1 MVHADHDARLVHGF
15 VVEDGRP
22 WPHGWAEIGDEVVY
36 CPTVGQFFDRDSYYQ
51 VLRAALLVV
60 YTPQEAADHAT
71 REGGAGPW
79 GDGNDAYLKVIAGLF
94 GWFHTHHPDLLDW
107 VQRMRACDASFA
119 HDFDAAIP
127 ANLIALVYLLQ
138 DLERHPERWR
148 DHEPGRV
155 PWPYRLRVQNATYG
169 EEEHDGRI
177 IRGDR
182 RDHAR
187 RCRCRGGWRQGTLQ
201 PGGRGRG
208 RRGRRRGGA
217 RDRGGGRA
225 GGRRRAGRQPALRAL
240 RLGLGERLLC
250 ERVDRSQRPPRLVGW
265 ASPGSTAARIR
276 LPPCQG
282 MPTAT
287 LLQPNVEARD
297 SSSVPQCGWHC
308 CIWRSEPRGPPLG
321 GWNAS
326 HGIHDRPL

>member
-265 ASPGSTAARIR
+265 N
-276 LPPCQG
+276 
-282 MPTAT
+282 
-287 LLQPNVEARD
+287 LLSDHP
-297 SSSVPQCGWHC
+297 
-308 CIWRSEPRGPPLG
+308 
-321 GWNAS
+321 
-326 HGIHDRPL
+326 DRP

>member
-79 GDGNDAYLKVIAGLF
+79 GDGNDAYLKVIAGLV

-127 ANLIALVYLLQ
+127 ANLIARKV
-138 DLERHPERWR
+138 RF
-148 DHEPGRV
+148 
-155 PWPYRLRVQNATYG
+155 
-169 EEEHDGRI
+169 
-177 IRGDR
+177 
-182 RDHAR
+182 
-187 RCRCRGGWRQGTLQ
+187 
-201 PGGRGRG
+201 
-208 RRGRRRGGA
+208 
-217 RDRGGGRA
+217 
-225 GGRRRAGRQPALRAL
+225 
-240 RLGLGERLLC
+240 
-250 ERVDRSQRPPRLVGW
+250 
-265 ASPGSTAARIR
+265 
-276 LPPCQG
+276 
-282 MPTAT
+282 
-287 LLQPNVEARD
+287 
-297 SSSVPQCGWHC
+297 
-308 CIWRSEPRGPPLG
+308 
-321 GWNAS
+321 
-326 HGIHDRPL
+326 

>member
-22 WPHGWAEIGDEVVY
+22 WPHGWAEIGDEVVS
-36 CPTVGQFFDRDSYYQ
+36 CLTVGQFFDRDSYYQ

-127 ANLIALVYLLQ
+127 ANLIALVYPLRISSAILSA
-138 DLERHPERWR
+138 
-148 DHEPGRV
+148 GVIMSRV
-155 PWPYRLRVQNATYG
+155 ECR
-169 EEEHDGRI
+169 GRI
-177 IRGDR
+177 VFVCRTR
-182 RDHAR
+182 PTAR
-187 RCRCRGGWRQGTLQ
+187 RSTMGASSAGTGGITRAAAGARGGWRQGTLQ

-208 RRGRRRGGA
+208 RQGRRRGGA

-250 ERVDRSQRPPRLVGW
+250 ERVDRWQRLVGW
-265 ASPGSTAARIR
+265 H
-276 LPPCQG
+276 
-282 MPTAT
+282 
-287 LLQPNVEARD
+287 LLSDHP
-297 SSSVPQCGWHC
+297 
-308 CIWRSEPRGPPLG
+308 
-321 GWNAS
+321 
-326 HGIHDRPL
+326 DRP

>member
-169 EEEHDGRI
+169 EEKHDGRI
-177 IRGDR
+177 IRGDS

-187 RCRCRGGWRQGTLQ
+187 RCRCLGRLAARHSPTWR
-201 PGGRGRG
+201 PRSRSARSSAG
-208 RRGRRRGGA
+208 RRSRPGRRPRRWSAPGWSPTSSTSA
-217 RDRGGGRA
+217 PA
-225 GGRRRAGRQPALRAL
+225 WPRRAPPLRARRSL
-240 RLGLGERLLC
+240 AAPAAPRWVEP
-250 ERVDRSQRPPRLVGW
+250 SQRPP
-265 ASPGSTAARIR
+265 
-276 LPPCQG
+276 
-282 MPTAT
+282 
-287 LLQPNVEARD
+287 
-297 SSSVPQCGWHC
+297 
-308 CIWRSEPRGPPLG
+308 
-321 GWNAS
+321 
-326 HGIHDRPL
+326 